1 MAFLDKLKKR
11 VDTINQDR
19 FNGEAKKEGDAA
31 PEKALGEAGYAQ
43 LDVDIYETPNKYYIL
58 TPIAG
63 VDIKTVD
70 ISVGEEN
77 DVMIIQGKKR
87 SPIEKIQETEKNL
100 VQHHS
105 ECQWG
110 DFYRQIILPQEV
122 NPEKIEAYEERGMLV
137 VSLPLLRLE
146 KAKRSIQ
153 IKLKKDWD

>member
-1 MAFLDKLKKR
+1 MAFLDKLKRR
-11 VDTINQDR
+11 VDTLNQDR
-19 FNGEAKKEGDAA
+19 FNNEEAAQEEKKPNIADTS
-31 PEKALGEAGYAQ
+31 YAQ
-43 LDVDIYETPNKYYIL
+43 LDVDIFETPNKYFII

-70 ISVGEEN
+70 ISIGDEN
-77 DVMIIQGKKR
+77 DVLVIQGKKS
-87 SPIEKIQETEKNL
+87 SPIEKIRETEKNL
-100 VQHHS
+100 VQHHQ

-146 KAKRSIQ
+146 KGKKSIE
-153 IKLKKDWD
+153 IKLRDWQ